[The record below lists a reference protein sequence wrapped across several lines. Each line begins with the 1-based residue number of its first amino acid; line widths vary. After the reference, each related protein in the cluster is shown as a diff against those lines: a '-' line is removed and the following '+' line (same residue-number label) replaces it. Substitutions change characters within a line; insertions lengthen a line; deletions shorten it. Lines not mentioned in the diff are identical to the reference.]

1 MRAALVALL
10 FLSLGAC
17 HAPVRQEQ
25 PARVLF
31 VGNSLT
37 YFGNVPAIYSAL
49 AAANGEP
56 ADADMIVQGG
66 ATLAQRVADHSVG
79 DALAG
84 RRYTA
89 LVLQERGGDLLCAF
103 GPDSCADSRQAIRDL
118 SDLASRNGVGVVLLG
133 TYQSHPA
140 ASQRLVEAEAQAAD
154 EAGIAYVEVSE
165 TLRRL
170 RNVQPELD
178 WFAADGMHPGKD
190 LALLN
195 AVLVYRAL
203 HGALPAPGPLMVKA
217 PIYGS
222 GSGLEASLR
231 PADAAPPRPG
241 TPMVVHYPARTM
253 EALLAHNGPLPHAW
267 SPP

>member
-49 AAANGEP
+49 AAANGDH

-66 ATLAQRVADHSVG
+66 ATLAQRVTDHTVA

-84 RRYTA
+84 RRHTA

-118 SDLASRNGVGVVLLG
+118 SALASWSGVRVVVLLG

-154 EAGIAYVEVSE
+154 EAGIAYVQVSE
-165 TLRRL
+165 TLQRL
-170 RNVQPELD
+170 RNVQPELS
-178 WFAADGMHPGKD
+178 WFAADGMHPGKE

-195 AVLVYRAL
+195 GVLVYRAL
-203 HGALPAPGPLMVKA
+203 HGTLPAPGPLTVKA

-222 GSGLEASLR
+222 DSGLDASLR
-231 PADAAPPRPG
+231 PADAPPPRPG
-241 TPMVVHYPARTM
+241 TPMVVQYPAATVA
-253 EALLAHNGPLPHAW
+253 ALLRAIGAPAR
-267 SPP
+267 